1 MTTSQGQVLAP
12 QFASDL
18 VTSIT
23 ARASG
28 GSEVATFTRATT
40 AYQIDFEGKHNAVLS
55 GEARFQGARRVRN
68 YIATSSEVLDGA
80 AWTTTVTGTGSIS
93 ISSSSGTG
101 PNGAAITL
109 YRLLA
114 SKGTGSAY
122 LKNTTVSGF
131 SNPHISR
138 LSIYVKSNTGVGQN
152 IVVGDNSGNVG
163 FFSVAVPATS
173 WVRAGT
179 VDTCASATSQF
190 LIGTSGAGADA
201 NIDILMCYA
210 MLEDATSQANQNP
223 SEYVSVGVLSAPY
236 HGANVDGVQYFNTL
250 NGNTV
255 ASNVVTEATGAAI
268 VTGASGV
275 ATTAP
280 VDAGG
285 PYGYLAEGA
294 RADVLGTTAAIRRTM
309 TDVGWVNTTMTVGAA
324 TGTDGVASA
333 AASLTATGANSTS
346 LFTTVLGAA
355 IRTYS
360 AWVRRKTGTG
370 TVNITGDNGAT
381 WTAITLTT
389 TYALFQFTTA
399 SAANP
404 VVGFRLVTSGDAIE
418 VGWNTLEAATF
429 ANPTPIPLNVSKAVD
444 VLTYPTSGNVSGTV
458 GSAYAEWQSS
468 STDVTSG
475 ASPSSLLVNFVTGA
489 QALMY
494 YRFQN
499 NGSVS
504 IYDGTA
510 EIFTSATVALNT
522 ETKAATSWGGSVM
535 RAVFGGGTVAS
546 GSFDGS
552 MNPGANMAI
561 GSNLDGSGSLYGT
574 VRNVRIYATALSAG
588 QLAAMTST

>member
-1 MTTSQGQVLAP
+1 MTTSQWQPLAP

-18 VTSIT
+18 VTGIT

-28 GSEVATFTRATT
+28 GSEVATFTRAST
-40 AYQIDFEGKHNAVLS
+40 AYVLGYGAATVLGVDSPIHILCDS
-55 GEARFQGARRVRN
+55 GEPRFYGSRRISAN
-68 YIATSSEVLDGA
+68 SWS
-80 AWTTTVTGTGSIS
+80 VTDANGVALIVA
-93 ISSSSGTG
+93 
-101 PNGAAITL
+101 NGA
-109 YRLLA
+109 
-114 SKGTGSAY
+114 SS
-122 LKNTTVSGF
+122 
-131 SNPHISR
+131 
-138 LSIYVKSNTGVGQN
+138 
-152 IVVGDNSGNVG
+152 
-163 FFSVAVPATS
+163 
-173 WVRAGT
+173 
-179 VDTCASATSQF
+179 TC
-190 LIGTSGAGADA
+190 
-201 NIDILMCYA
+201 C
-210 MLEDATSQANQNP
+210 
-223 SEYVSVGVLSAPY
+223 
-236 HGANVDGVQYFNTL
+236 
-250 NGNTV
+250 
-255 ASNVVTEATGAAI
+255 
-268 VTGASGV
+268 
-275 ATTAP
+275 
-280 VDAGG
+280 DAGG
-285 PYGYLAEGA
+285 PFGYLAEGA

-309 TDVGWVNTTMTVGAA
+309 TDVGWVNTTMTVGTA

-333 AASLTATGANSTS
+333 AASLTATAGNATT

-355 IRTYS
+355 VRTFS

-370 TVNITGDNGAT
+370 TVNITGDNGVT

-418 VGWNTLEAATF
+418 VDWNTLEAATF
-429 ANPTPIPLNVSKAVD
+429 ANPTPIPLNVSKAAD
-444 VLTYPTSGNVSGTV
+444 VLTYPTSGNVSETV

-468 STDVTSG
+468 STNVASG
-475 ASPSSLLVNFVTGA
+475 ESPSSILVNFVTGA

-494 YRFQN
+494 YRYQN

-504 IYDGTA
+504 LYDGTA
-510 EIFTSATVALNT
+510 EVFTSATVALNT

-535 RAVFGGGTVAS
+535 KAVFGGGTVAS

>member
-1 MTTSQGQVLAP
+1 MTTTLGQVLAP

-55 GEARFQGARRVRN
+55 GEARFQGARRVLNSFNENGFDNRTGSVATYEASTGVTTLVYDGSGSAGGLRSTVQSQQSMVIGEN
-68 YIATSSEVLDGA
+68 GCVSWDMMMVSPIALEFSNNQTGKVGITPTTAWIRYALDLVTFVTASFQITIYGAAGNNSAFTLLLRRPQGEVL
-80 AWTTTVTGTGSIS
+80 
-93 ISSSSGTG
+93 
-101 PNGAAITL
+101 NGI
-109 YRLLA
+109 
-114 SKGTGSAY
+114 
-122 LKNTTVSGF
+122 NT
-131 SNPHISR
+131 
-138 LSIYVKSNTGVGQN
+138 
-152 IVVGDNSGNVG
+152 
-163 FFSVAVPATS
+163 
-173 WVRAGT
+173 
-179 VDTCASATSQF
+179 
-190 LIGTSGAGADA
+190 
-201 NIDILMCYA
+201 
-210 MLEDATSQANQNP
+210 NP
-223 SEYVSVGVLSAPY
+223 SEYVSRNVLSAPY
-236 HGANVDGVQYFNTL
+236 HGAGVDGVKYFTTL

-275 ATTAP
+275 AATAP

-285 PYGYLAEGA
+285 PFGYLTEDA
-294 RADVLGTTAAIRRTM
+294 RADVLGTTAAIRRIM
-309 TDVGWVNTTMTVGAA
+309 TDAGWVNTTMTVGAA

-418 VGWNTLEAATF
+418 VDWNTLEAATF
-429 ANPTPIPLNVSKAVD
+429 ANPTPIPLNVSKAAD
-444 VLTYPTSGNVSGTV
+444 VLTYPTSGNFSDTAGTMYAETAQTSWANAAGSIIGSATQGMMPLSTNSGVKGYDGTNTVNGTAGAPSGLVKMAVSWTGTTMNVDASATAVVSGTYDTTWNLTTV
-458 GSAYAEWQSS
+458 G
-468 STDVTSG
+468 VG
-475 ASPSSLLVNFVTGA
+475 TGG
-489 QALMY
+489 
-494 YRFQN
+494 F
-499 NGSVS
+499 
-504 IYDGTA
+504 
-510 EIFTSATVALNT
+510 
-522 ETKAATSWGGSVM
+522 
-535 RAVFGGGTVAS
+535 
-546 GSFDGS
+546 
-552 MNPGANMAI
+552 
-561 GSNLDGSGSLYGT
+561 GT
-574 VRNVRIYATALSAG
+574 VRNVRIYSTALSAG
-588 QLAAMTST
+588 QLTAMTST